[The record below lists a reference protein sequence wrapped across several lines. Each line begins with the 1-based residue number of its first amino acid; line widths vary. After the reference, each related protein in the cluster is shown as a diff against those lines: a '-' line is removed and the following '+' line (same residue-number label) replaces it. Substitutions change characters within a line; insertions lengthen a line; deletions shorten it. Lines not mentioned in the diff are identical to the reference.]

1 MRVLVDTNVLISF
14 LLGRGE
20 GGSIREIFRAFLA
33 GRFTLLLPRWV
44 LDELITTVK
53 TKPRL
58 SNRISVEQLDR
69 FTDLLMLSAEQIDE
83 IDSPVPAVTRDPD
96 DDYVLAYALVG
107 AANYLVTGD
116 MDLLSL
122 QGRIADLEIV
132 TPSQFAEL
140 L

>member
-14 LLGRGE
+14 ILGRGE

-122 QGRIADLEIV
+122 QGRIAGLEIV

>member
-122 QGRIADLEIV
+122 QGRIAGLEIV